1 MAGRFT
7 ARERVVD
14 EGQLHQRSRA
24 DPQIRRWLGRSPGRS
39 RRSDHARRHAAGLRP
54 LAHQERFGDAV
65 SIDEN
70 ELQAI
75 YKIQYWDLIH
85 GDKLPSGIDA
95 AVFDFA
101 VNSGA
106 TRATQELQRVLKLR
120 TDGNMGAVTIEA
132 CNQADTENLIVSY
145 CDARLAFV
153 KKLSTFGTFG
163 RGWKRRITAVR
174 EACLDMVSG
183 DTRRVSF
190 MSGDEDDAA
199 MAAHA
204 DVRDI
209 APSST
214 LVVKGSAATGLGIA
228 GASLTE
234 TAEKLSWVS
243 EYSGV
248 LMGLFVALMVAGI
261 GLTVYAQIRSIKNET
276 PE

>member
-1 MAGRFT
+1 MKVNFT
-7 ARERVVD
+7 NALELTLKYEGGWVDHPEDPGGPTMRGVTQRVYD
-14 EGQLHQRSRA
+14 RWRTKKGLATRSVR
-24 DPQIRRWLGRSPGRS
+24 
-39 RRSDHARRHAAGLRP
+39 
-54 LAHQERFGDAV
+54 